1 MCQVR
6 LARSLIVDP
15 TTNMAQDPCRLTRSP
30 LVDAPYDDIR
40 QEETDL
46 ADISDFYCTPERIS
60 SNFPQRFETADKPA
74 EYQEASASDPE
85 LGSSNSMLRSLHL
98 ERTQRNKH
106 GAISSHCYKAEI
118 LERDPSVSEDSSLN
132 HRPCSS
138 RVLSSDTS
146 SDSSSCSS
154 SDSSFSGT
162 VQSDFHENIFGH
174 QNLTSGLNTP
184 PLSPCDDKEPQQLD
198 ASQITA
204 DVAKDTKKSD
214 PKISLL
220 LEENLALL
228 TFFREELREMV
239 KNEDFDDLEG
249 TEFQAVHIFGV
260 LIDSKHLSQATVD
273 KNTDSVLAK
282 IGKNESRVSTVTGL
296 IKEIEDEDSE
306 NELLEE
312 LKEELEETELILR
325 VEKADLLILK
335 IANVIDHVITTV
347 NSKTPETNL

>member
-46 ADISDFYCTPERIS
+46 ADISDFYCSPERIS
-60 SNFPQRFETADKPA
+60 SNFPQRFETEDKPS
-74 EYQEASASDPE
+74 EDQEASLPVPQSD
-85 LGSSNSMLRSLHL
+85 SSNSMLRSLHL
-98 ERTQRNKH
+98 ERTQRKKHDVISNHGNK
-106 GAISSHCYKAEI
+106 ADI
-118 LERDPSVSEDSSLN
+118 LGRDRSVSEDSLLN
-132 HRPCSS
+132 NIPCSS

-146 SDSSSCSS
+146 SDSSSSAS
-154 SDSSFSGT
+154 SDSSFSRT
-162 VQSDFHENIFGH
+162 VQSDFHENVFSH
-174 QNLTSGLNTP
+174 QNLTSGLTTP
-184 PLSPCDDKEPQQLD
+184 PLSPCDDKEPPQLN
-198 ASQITA
+198 ATQITA
-204 DVAKDTKKSD
+204 DVARNIKKSD
-214 PKISLL
+214 PKTSLL

-228 TFFREELREMV
+228 TFFREVLREMG

-249 TEFQAVHIFGV
+249 TEFQAVHIFGI
-260 LIDSKHLSQATVD
+260 LIDSKHLSQAIVD
-273 KNTDSVLAK
+273 ENTDVVLAK

-325 VEKADLLILK
+325 EEKADLLILK
-335 IANVIDHVITTV
+335 IANVIDHVITKV